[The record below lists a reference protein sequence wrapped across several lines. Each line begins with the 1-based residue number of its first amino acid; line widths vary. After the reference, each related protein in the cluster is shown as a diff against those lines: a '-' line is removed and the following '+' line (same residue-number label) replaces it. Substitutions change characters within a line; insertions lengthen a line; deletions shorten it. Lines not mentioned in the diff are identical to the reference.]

1 MTIDRA
7 VPAFD
12 APAYTHRAYG
22 LGAGMRL
29 HHVAVAVV
37 LGVAAVIPAKAE
49 TFSLEQATAHA
60 LAHNPNLL
68 AVREQTHA
76 AGARTE
82 AASGARLPELGLSYS
97 VSRSNNPL
105 EAFANKL
112 NTRRVTAADFE
123 PARVNHPDTENLYAT
138 SLALKLPL
146 YAGGKLSA
154 DLANAAETEKHAR
167 LQYAR
172 ARELVTF
179 HVLEA
184 YLGVQAASEG
194 LVIADDAL
202 NAAREHARTTAQLA
216 REGRIVVS
224 DKLTAEVNLAA
235 HQASRERA
243 ATRVERARDRLKLVM
258 GLPLESEIDIL
269 PRQLDEAPAVTRYL
283 AETETAA
290 LAGRKDL
297 EGLRALAAAAQARVK
312 GARAAHKPRVD
323 VVASN
328 NWYDKNFNADGESW
342 SVMGVARLDLYAGG
356 RHSADVSARQAEA
369 RELEYRVRAYEQ
381 TVREEVRAAYDARR
395 EAQTRYGLARAAVAQ
410 ARDSV
415 RLVKERYGQGRTIL
429 IDLLQ
434 AERALVEAR
443 SEELNSGVALRTNEA
458 ALALAEGTF
467 EAVEAK
473 Q

>member
-1 MTIDRA
+1 
-7 VPAFD
+7 
-12 APAYTHRAYG
+12 
-22 LGAGMRL
+22 MRL

-37 LGVAAVIPAKAE
+37 LGIAPAIPAGAE

-60 LAHNPNLL
+60 LGHNPNLL

-105 EAFANKL
+105 EAFASKL

-123 PARVNHPDTENLYAT
+123 PARVNHPETENLYAT

-154 DLANAAETEKHAR
+154 DLANAAESEKHAR
-167 LQYAR
+167 LQYQR

-179 HVLEA
+179 QVLEA
-184 YLGVQAASEG
+184 YLGLQAAHEG
-194 LVIADDAL
+194 LAIADAAL
-202 NAAREHARTTAQLA
+202 KSAQQHARTTAQLA

-224 DKLTAEVNLAA
+224 DKLTAEVSLAA
-235 HQASRERA
+235 HHAQREQA
-243 ATRVERARDRLKLVM
+243 ATRLGRARDRLKLAM
-258 GLPLESEIDIL
+258 GLPLENAIDIL
-269 PRQLDEAPAVTRYL
+269 PLKLDEAPAATRQL
-283 AETETAA
+283 AEAEAAA
-290 LAGRKDL
+290 LARRKDL

-312 GARAAHKPRVD
+312 GAQAAHKPKVD
-323 VVASN
+323 VIGSS
-328 NWYDKNFNADGESW
+328 NWYDKNFNADNNSW

-381 TVREEVRAAYDARR
+381 TVREEVRTAFDALR
-395 EAQTRYGLARAAVAQ
+395 EAQTRYGLARAAVTQ

-443 SEELNSGVALRTNEA
+443 SEELSSGVALRTNEA

-467 EAVEAK
+467 AAAEEK
-473 Q
+473 P

>member
-1 MTIDRA
+1 
-7 VPAFD
+7 
-12 APAYTHRAYG
+12 
-22 LGAGMRL
+22 MRL

-37 LGVAAVIPAKAE
+37 LGIAPAVPARAE

-60 LAHNPNLL
+60 LAHNPNLA
-68 AVREQTHA
+68 AVREQTFA

-82 AASGARLPELGLSYS
+82 AAAGARLPELGLSYS
-97 VSRSNNPL
+97 LSRSNNPL
-105 EAFANKL
+105 EAFANRL

-123 PARVNHPDTENLYAT
+123 PARVNHPETENLYAT
-138 SLALKLPL
+138 SLALRLPL

-172 ARELVTF
+172 ARELVAF
-179 HVLEA
+179 QVLEA
-184 YLGVQAASEG
+184 YLGLQAAREG
-194 LVIADDAL
+194 LAIADDAL
-202 NAAREHARTTAQLA
+202 KSAQGHARTAAQLA

-235 HQASRERA
+235 HQANREQ
-243 ATRVERARDRLKLVM
+243 ATTRLERARDRLKLVM
-258 GLPLESEIDIL
+258 GRPLDAPLDIL
-269 PRQLDEAPAVTRYL
+269 PLALDSAPATARHL
-283 AETETAA
+283 AEAETAA
-290 LAGRKDL
+290 LARRKDL
-297 EGLRALAAAAQARVK
+297 EGLRALAAAAQARVR
-312 GARAAHKPRVD
+312 GAQAAHKPKLD
-323 VVASN
+323 VIGSS
-328 NWYDKNFNADGESW
+328 NWYDKDFDAANNSW

-356 RHSADVSARQAEA
+356 RHTAGVAERQAEA
-369 RELEYRVRAYEQ
+369 RELEHRVRAYEQ
-381 TVREEVRAAYDARR
+381 TVREEVRTAYDALR
-395 EAQTRYGLARAAVAQ
+395 EAQTRYGLARVAVAQ

-443 SEELNSGVALRTNEA
+443 SEELNTGVALRTNET
-458 ALALAEGTF
+458 ALTLAEGAF

>member
-1 MTIDRA
+1 MTIDRVVLA
-7 VPAFD
+7 
-12 APAYTHRAYG
+12 
-22 LGAGMRL
+22 
-29 HHVAVAVV
+29 AVAIV
-37 LGVAAVIPAKAE
+37 LGIAFANPARAE
-49 TFSLEQATAHA
+49 TFGLEQATAHA

-68 AVREQTHA
+68 AVREQTLA

-82 AASGARLPELGLSYS
+82 AAAGARLPELGLSHS

-112 NTRRVTAADFE
+112 NARRVTAADFE
-123 PARVNHPDTENLYAT
+123 PARVNHPETENLHTT

-154 DLANAAETEKHAR
+154 DLANAAETEKHAH

-179 HVLEA
+179 QVLEA
-184 YLGVQAASEG
+184 YLGLQAAREA
-194 LVIADDAL
+194 LAIADDAL
-202 NAAREHARTTAQLA
+202 KSAQEHARTTAQLA
-216 REGRIVVS
+216 HEGRIVVS

-235 HQASRERA
+235 HQAQREQA
-243 ATRVERARDRLKLVM
+243 ATRLGRARDRLKLVM
-258 GLPLESEIDIL
+258 GLPLDAPLDIL
-269 PRQLDEAPAVTRYL
+269 PLALDSAPATARHL
-283 AETETAA
+283 AEAETAA
-290 LAGRKDL
+290 LARRKDL

-312 GARAAHKPRVD
+312 GAQAAHKPKVD
-323 VVASN
+323 VVASS
-328 NWYDKNFNADGESW
+328 NWYDKNFNADNESW

-356 RHSADVSARQAEA
+356 RHTAGVTERQAEA

-381 TVREEVRAAYDARR
+381 AVREEVRAAFDALR

-410 ARDSV
+410 ARDSA

-443 SEELNSGVALRTNEA
+443 SEALNSGVALRTNEA
-458 ALALAEGTF
+458 GLALAEGTF
-467 EAVEAK
+467 AAAEAK

>member
-1 MTIDRA
+1 MK
-7 VPAFD
+7 
-12 APAYTHRAYG
+12 
-22 LGAGMRL
+22 L

-37 LGVAAVIPAKAE
+37 LGIAPAIPAGAE

-123 PARVNHPDTENLYAT
+123 PARVNHPETESMYAT
-138 SLALKLPL
+138 SLALRLPL

-167 LQYAR
+167 LQYTR

-179 HVLEA
+179 QVLEA
-184 YLGVQAASEG
+184 YLRLQAAREG
-194 LVIADDAL
+194 LTIADDAL
-202 NAAREHARTTAQLA
+202 KSAQEHARTTAQLA

-224 DKLTAEVNLAA
+224 DKLTAEVSLAA
-235 HQASRERA
+235 HQAQREQA
-243 ATRVERARDRLKLVM
+243 ATRLGRARDRLKLVM
-258 GLPLESEIDIL
+258 GLPLDSAIDIL
-269 PRQLDEAPAVTRYL
+269 PLALDDAPATVRHL
-283 AETETAA
+283 AEAETAA
-290 LAGRKDL
+290 LARRKDL

-312 GARAAHKPRVD
+312 GAQAAHKPKVD
-323 VVASN
+323 VITSG
-328 NWYDKNFNADGESW
+328 NWYDKNFDAADNSW

-356 RHSADVSARQAEA
+356 RHTADVAARQAEA
-369 RELEYRVRAYEQ
+369 RELEHRVRAYEQ
-381 TVREEVRAAYDARR
+381 TVREEVRSAFDARR
-395 EAQTRYGLARAAVAQ
+395 EAQTRYGLARAVVAQ

-443 SEELNSGVALRTNEA
+443 SEALASGVALRTNEA

-467 EAVEAK
+467 EATEAK
-473 Q
+473 P

>member
-1 MTIDRA
+1 MKR
-7 VPAFD
+7 
-12 APAYTHRAYG
+12 R
-22 LGAGMRL
+22 RL
-29 HHVAVAVV
+29 AVAIT
-37 LGVAAVIPAKAE
+37 LGIAFTNPAWAE
-49 TFSLEQATAHA
+49 TFGLERATAHA

-68 AVREQTHA
+68 AVREQAHA

-105 EAFANKL
+105 EAFAGKL

-123 PARVNHPDTENLYAT
+123 PARVNHPDTENLHNT
-138 SLALKLPL
+138 SLALRLPL
-146 YAGGKLSA
+146 YAGGKLRA
-154 DLANAAETEKHAR
+154 DLADVGEAEKHAR
-167 LQYAR
+167 LQYER

-179 HVLEA
+179 QVLEA
-184 YLGVQAASEG
+184 YLGLQTAREG
-194 LVIADDAL
+194 LAIADDAL
-202 NAAREHARTTAQLA
+202 VAAQQHARTTTQLA

-235 HQASRERA
+235 HQAQRERA
-243 ATRVERARDRLKLVM
+243 VTRLGRARDRLKLVM
-258 GLPLESEIDIL
+258 GVPLDVPLDIL
-269 PRQLDEAPAVTRYL
+269 PLALDNTPATTRHL
-283 AETETAA
+283 AEAEIAA
-290 LAGRKDL
+290 LAQRKDL

-312 GARAAHKPRVD
+312 GAQAAHKPKLD
-323 VVASN
+323 IIASS
-328 NWYDKNFNADGESW
+328 NWYDKEFDAANNSW

-356 RHSADVSARQAEA
+356 RHTAGVAERQAEV
-369 RELEYRVRAYEQ
+369 REMEYRVRAYEQ
-381 TVREEVRAAYDARR
+381 TVREEVRTAHDALR

-443 SEELNSGVALRTNEA
+443 SEELASGVALRTNEA

-467 EAVEAK
+467 EATEAK